1 MYYEIAKND
10 HGLPYDPLKGC
21 VVPRPIGWISTISRA
36 GVVNLAPFSFFNILS
51 YDPPYLVFSAGGN
64 VKDKGVKDTVV
75 NAEETGEFVYNMATW
90 DLREVMNASS
100 ADFGSS
106 ESEPE
111 KLGLEMLPS
120 RQVKPPRVARSPVH
134 FECRYIKTVELVGSD
149 GKKNRSSVVIGEVV
163 GIHIDDTLIADGMV
177 DITKARPIARLGYMD
192 YSVVNE
198 VFEIMRPTSP
208 EAAIAAANRANGA
221 GS

>member
-1 MYYEIAKND
+1 MFYDPRSEP
-10 HGLPYDPLKGC
+10 HGLAHTPINAL
-21 VVPRPIGWISTISRA
+21 VVPRPIGWITTLTPA
-36 GVVNLAPFSFFNILS
+36 GTVNLAPYSFFNLVS
-51 YDPPYLVFSAGGN
+51 SGPPIVMFSSGPR
-64 VKDKGVKDTVV
+64 KDSQS
-75 NAEETGEFVYNMATW
+75 NAEATGEFVYNMATW

-134 FECRYIKTVELVGSD
+134 FECRYMQTVELIGSD

-163 GIHIDDTLIADGMV
+163 GIHIDDTLITDGMV

-192 YSVVNE
+192 YCVVDD
-198 VFEIMRPTSP
+198 VFEMLRPASP
-208 EAAIAAANRANGA
+208 QAAMAAAQAVTAR
-221 GS
+221 